1 MICLIKAGLCYL
13 PNINKR
19 WRCQKTLSNLEKNN
33 MGADICHNEVYTL
46 IVLELPE
53 GKFVDD
59 FDSLSVWCVEFRAD
73 FGNLRLE
80 AP

>member
-1 MICLIKAGLCYL
+1 
-13 PNINKR
+13 
-19 WRCQKTLSNLEKNN
+19 